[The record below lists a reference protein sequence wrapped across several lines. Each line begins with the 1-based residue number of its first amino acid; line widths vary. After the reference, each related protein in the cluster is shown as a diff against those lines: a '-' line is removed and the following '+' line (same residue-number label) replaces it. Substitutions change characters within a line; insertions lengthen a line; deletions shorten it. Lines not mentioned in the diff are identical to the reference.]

1 MTCPT
6 CSGVIDLDEEEL
18 DEGDPVTCEECGAD
32 LKVASV
38 HPVELEPVLDEEDD
52 DEDEDEED
60 FDEDEDEDDDD
71 DEDLE
76 DEDEEEKDE
85 EWS

>member
-6 CSGVIDLDEEEL
+6 CSAAIDLDEEEV

-38 HPVELEPVLDEEDD
+38 HPVELEAADVDKDEEDEDFDED
-52 DEDEDEED
+52 DDEEDEDEEP
-60 FDEDEDEDDDD
+60 FEEE
-71 DEDLE
+71 
-76 DEDEEEKDE
+76 EEEKDD

>member
-1 MTCPT
+1 MTCPK

-32 LKVASV
+32 LKVASL
-38 HPVELEPVLDEEDD
+38 HPTELEPAGDADALDEEDEDFDEDED
-52 DEDEDEED
+52 DEDEDEE
-60 FDEDEDEDDDD
+60 
-71 DEDLE
+71 L
-76 DEDEEEKDE
+76 EDEEEDKED

>member
-38 HPVELEPVLDEEDD
+38 HPVELEPALEAD

-60 FDEDEDEDDDD
+60 EDFDEDDEDE
-71 DEDLE
+71 EDLE
-76 DEDEEEKDE
+76 DDEEEEKDD